1 MQQIRYESA
10 LVEQALGAE
19 YAAQL
24 DRYLR
29 QIQGLNDIKPLVREF
44 ERDFA
49 AYIGVKHAVA
59 VNSGSD
65 ALAMIL
71 RASGVK
77 KGDEV
82 IIPSLTYHAVALA
95 VVYCG
100 AKPVLVD
107 ANAGDLLL
115 NVDGVARTVTSKT
128 KVIVAAH
135 MFGRACDMV
144 ALRGLCQRKKIV
156 LVEDVCQAESSRLNG
171 QMLGSYGDFGA
182 FSFSYYKPLSSC
194 GGGGGMVV
202 FNDDKYLHIARWME
216 DWRDDAMLLGL
227 GQRFAPMYFM
237 DLVALRVKFLHLK
250 KIVAARKKIKAL
262 YEKGLAGISSL
273 TIFKDGSGVDSV
285 PQNFVVCCDCRD
297 ELMHFL
303 AANGVVAQ
311 KPYMPLHAM
320 ALYLTPVRRKFP
332 VSEAYH
338 RRALHLPLYSFMSPE
353 KAFKVIAICKKF
365 FS

>member
-1 MQQIRYESA
+1 MSSIRYESA
-10 LVEQALGAE
+10 LVEQALGAA

-24 DRYLR
+24 DQSLR

-44 ERDFA
+44 EREFA
-49 AYIGVKHAVA
+49 AYIGVKYAVA

-71 RASGVK
+71 RAAGVK
-77 KGDEV
+77 KGDDV

-100 AKPVLVD
+100 ARPVLVD
-107 ANAGDLLL
+107 ANAKDLLL
-115 NVDGVARTVTSKT
+115 DVDGVARAVTSRT
-128 KVIVAAH
+128 KVVVAAH
-135 MFGRACDMV
+135 MFGRACDMT
-144 ALRGLCQRKKIV
+144 ALRGLCQKKKIV

-171 QMLGSYGDFGA
+171 QMLGSFGDFGA

-202 FNDDKYLHIARWME
+202 FNDEKHRHIIRWME
-216 DWRDDAMLLGL
+216 DWRDDAVLLGL
-227 GQRFAPMYFM
+227 GQRFAPMSFM
-237 DLVALRVKFLHLK
+237 DLVALRVKFLQLQ
-250 KIVAARKKIKAL
+250 KIIASRKKIQGL
-262 YEKGLAGISSL
+262 YEKSLAGIPSL
-273 TIFKDGSGVDSV
+273 TIFKDGPGADSV

-297 ELMHFL
+297 ELLKFL

-311 KPYMPLHAM
+311 APYIPLHAM
-320 ALYLTPVRRKFP
+320 ALYRTRVCRKFP
-332 VSEAYH
+332 VSDAYY
-338 RRALHLPLYSFMSPE
+338 RRALHLPLYSFMSQE
-353 KAFKVIAICKKF
+353 KAAGVVAVCKKF